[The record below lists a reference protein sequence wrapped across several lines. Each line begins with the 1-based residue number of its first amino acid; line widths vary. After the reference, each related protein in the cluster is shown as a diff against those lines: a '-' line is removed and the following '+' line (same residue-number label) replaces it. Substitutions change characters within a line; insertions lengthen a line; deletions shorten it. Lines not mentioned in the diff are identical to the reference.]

1 MENENKGSHSNG
13 MELLEK
19 VIKSNLDNIEH
30 NVKLRFEI
38 DDLKTSLN
46 EVQFGLKDSNLISD
60 EILTSFKLENIKRKE
75 FLNSIPVKIETVPSQ
90 ETIDYYEGFQEKIKI
105 MKRFAW
111 AGIVILIFAVLMMIV
126 TVNFANNFYRESI
139 KSKSEIR
146 EEIMKEIADKGQNI
160 YDENEIKILNNN
172 TSVMQKWMK
181 KYPKE
186 AEKFQRFKD
195 GYEARE
201 DTIP

>member
-1 MENENKGSHSNG
+1 MENENKGLHSNG

-126 TVNFANNFYRESI
+126 SVNFANNFYRESI

-160 YDENEIKILNNN
+160 YDENEIKILNEN

-195 GYEARE
+195 VYDARE